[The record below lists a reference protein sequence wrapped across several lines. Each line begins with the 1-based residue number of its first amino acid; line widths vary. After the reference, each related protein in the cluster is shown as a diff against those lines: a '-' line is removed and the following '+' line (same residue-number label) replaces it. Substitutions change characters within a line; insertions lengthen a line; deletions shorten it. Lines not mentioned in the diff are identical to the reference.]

1 MGNLWTDLLASIENS
16 SVTKGD
22 KGMRMGLRK
31 WLVLGLVCFTAG
43 MVNMNKAAA
52 ASEQGKDEGVYTL
65 GEVVVTAKQG
75 VAESVGTV
83 REVSAAEI
91 EASGAANLA
100 EAVKLLPGVQVR
112 VGPRGES
119 FLDMRGF
126 RPRHVL
132 LLLDGIPFNSTFDGQ
147 FNASTVPVENIAK
160 IKVSYGTHSVL
171 YDQGGLGGV
180 INIITKKG
188 TPGLHGQAS
197 GEAASGITG
206 LGRGDISG
214 GQSGMDFFLS
224 GSSLRSN
231 GFRLSEKFR
240 STSEEDGGLRENSDR
255 RQDNLFANMGF
266 APNERSSVGAVFN
279 YSAGKYGIPPS
290 VINDK
295 KDPFAQTPK
304 YDRIDGYNTASF
316 QLSGSYDLPGPVE
329 LRSWFYVNRMSQLEN
344 EYDDPSYTTQIKKD
358 SYHENTENTIKG
370 LTVQGTVD
378 LKSAGV
384 FTIELNGRRD
394 DWNVGGWTAV
404 KTNSFESLDQEND
417 VEYYSTAL
425 QYEVSPLQKTGL
437 VLGYSYHWFDK
448 DEGKGDS
455 RPSFMVGAHYDPL
468 QGTRIRASAART
480 IRFPSIQQ
488 LYDPQSGNLD
498 LTTEKSNNYEVGV
511 DQELPFKSRVS
522 LTGFQSDVKDYIEK
536 NDATNLYENYQKYRF
551 KGVEVSL
558 ENRLIKALYLK
569 VGYTYMETKDLSAGT
584 EVDQLQYRP
593 RDKVTFE
600 VQYHF
605 PFDLSVSADMLYVG
619 NQYYYSKKS
628 PLIKQELDDFTV
640 FDMKLEQ
647 ALLHDRVSLYVGA
660 KNLFDQN
667 YEESYGFPQAGRTV
681 YGGVTVRF

>member
-1 MGNLWTDLLASIENS
+1 MKIRRWLT
-16 SVTKGD
+16 V
-22 KGMRMGLRK
+22 GLI
-31 WLVLGLVCFTAG
+31 VFAAG
-43 MVNMNKAAA
+43 MVSMNTPAIAAD
-52 ASEQGKDEGVYTL
+52 QGGDEGVYTL

-75 VAESVGTV
+75 VAQSVGTV
-83 REVSAAEI
+83 REVSAEQI
-91 EASGAANLA
+91 KASGATNLA
-100 EAVKLLPGVQVR
+100 EAIKLLPGVQVR

-119 FLDMRGF
+119 FIDLRGF

-147 FNASTVPVENIAK
+147 FNAATVPVENIAK

-188 TPGLHGQAS
+188 TQGLHAQATGQADS
-197 GEAASGITG
+197 GSTV

-214 GQSGMDFFLS
+214 GKDGMDFFLS

-231 GFRLSEKFR
+231 GWRLSHDF
-240 STSEEDGGLRENSDR
+240 SPTSEEDGGLRENSDR

-266 APNERSSVGAVFN
+266 APNDRSSVGAVFN
-279 YSAGKYGIPPS
+279 YSGGAYGIPPS

-295 KDPFAQTPK
+295 TDPFAQTSK
-304 YDRIDGYNTASF
+304 YDRIDRYNKASF

-329 LRSWFYVNRMSQLEN
+329 LRSWVYVNRMSQVEN
-344 EYDDPSYTTQIKKD
+344 QYDDSSYTTQVSKG

-370 LTVQGTVD
+370 LTVQANVD
-378 LKSAGV
+378 LKSAGI
-384 FTIELNGRRD
+384 FTVGVNGRRD
-394 DWNVGGWTAV
+394 DLDVGGWTAV
-404 KTNSFESLDQEND
+404 KNNSFESLDQQND
-417 VEYYSTAL
+417 VEYYSAAL

-437 VLGYSYHWFDK
+437 VLGYSYHWFKK
-448 DEGKGDS
+448 DEGENDS

-480 IRFPSIQQ
+480 IRFPSVQQ
-488 LYDPQSGNLD
+488 LYDPQSGNLN

-511 DQELPFKSRVS
+511 DQDLPFKSKVS
-522 LTGFQSDVKDYIEK
+522 VTGFQSNIKDYIEK
-536 NDATNLYENYQKYRF
+536 DDATNLYENNQKYRF

-558 ENRLIKALYLK
+558 ENRLIDALYLK

-593 RDKVTFE
+593 RDKVTFA
-600 VQYHF
+600 VQYRL
-605 PFDLSVSADMLYVG
+605 PFNLSVYADMLYLG
-619 NQYYYSKKS
+619 KQYYYSKKS
-628 PLIKQELDDFTV
+628 PLMKRQLDDFAV
-640 FDMKLEQ
+640 FDLKLEQ
-647 ALLHDRVSLYVGA
+647 ALWHERVSVYVGA
-660 KNLFDQN
+660 NNLFDAT
-667 YEESYGFPQAGRTV
+667 YEESYGIPQAGRTV